1 MSANKIKSVPVPTLK
16 RLTRYIH
23 LLTRLRN
30 EGVRQVSSTVIASE
44 LQLDPTQVRKDI
56 QFTGIVGKPK
66 TGFPVDNLIEAIRE
80 FLNWNNTSD
89 AFLVGVGHLGAAMLG
104 YREFRQYG
112 LNFVAAFDVAPS
124 KVGTQ
129 IAGVHVLPLSKLTN
143 LAQRM
148 HVHIGVITVPPDAAQ
163 AVADMMVAGG
173 IRAIWNFAPV
183 QIKVPDQVIVENAQL
198 TQSLAVLTHKLS
210 ESLEIKS

>member
-1 MSANKIKSVPVPTLK
+1 MSTNKIKSVPVPTLK